1 MRKGL
6 TYTLSIVVC
15 LIIFAFVGFAVAL
28 TVSDFE
34 ADNGN
39 DTKASVAFSICL
51 LVGLI
56 FGIINARYRLK
67 QHEKAIY
74 NGLPTV
80 TTVTPQNKLP
90 PNTFI

>member
-28 TVSDFE
+28 TVSDFN
-34 ADNGN
+34 ANN
-39 DTKASVAFSICL
+39 DTEASVAFSICL

-74 NGLPTV
+74 NGLPAA